1 VRPHFPSALEM
12 TILKSLR
19 LKPMHG
25 YALLKHFR
33 QVSDNLLQIEEGSP
47 YPAPQRMLKKGLL

>member
-1 VRPHFPSALEM
+1 M